1 MAVSTMQAVNI
12 IGFMDEIDDVITVL
26 GESGV
31 FHPDDVSV
39 FYNNTQGFSHLQ
51 TKNIY
56 AEHLTNLK
64 ASLGL
69 TKRQFPLVDVSNF
82 NPTYQDI
89 QLFCNKICDELN
101 ELVEDR
107 DFAAEQLLE
116 AKQNLDET
124 KHFVGLDI
132 EIEKLLELKYV
143 NARFGRLPKDSYVKL
158 ENYKDDPY
166 IDFSVC
172 TEDKAYYWGVYLA
185 PADKTEEI
193 DRVFSSLFF
202 ERCDIIGVNSTPTL
216 HMKKLTA
223 LIPHLEDVY
232 KDTEKRID
240 DYLSINKERILK
252 YLSKLEELSL
262 YSTIRTK
269 ALQYNKSFIIVG
281 WVPTEFAKQLKKRL
295 CKHRSVTVEFSDAKN
310 EIKKSPPVKLKNCF
324 LARPFEFYTSMYGVP
339 KYNEIDPSLFVAITY
354 IIIFGIMFAD
364 VGQGICLS
372 VVGILMYKIKK
383 MAIGKI
389 LAPCGISSAFFGL
402 VFGSVFGFEH
412 LLDPMYKALFGL
424 EEKPIEVMSSE
435 MATKIILVAIGIG
448 VFLLITA
455 MFLNVYTS
463 IRQKDY
469 GRALF
474 STSGVAGIIFY
485 SAIVFGIA
493 DQLLFGLPVFNAPY
507 IIFLIVIPFILI
519 FFAEPLGGL
528 VNKEPDWKPES
539 WKDYIVE
546 NIFESIEVLLSY
558 VTNTMSFL
566 RVGAFVLVHAGMM
579 MVVFV
584 LAETAGPIAYWPIVV
599 VGNVIVM
606 VLEALLVAIQVL
618 RLEYYELFSRFYS
631 GEGRPYE
638 PVKLK
643 LTQNS

>member
-69 TKRQFPLVDVSNF
+69 TKRQFPLVDVSSF
-82 NPTYQDI
+82 SPAYRDI
-89 QLFCNKICDELN
+89 ELFCNKICDELN

-124 KHFVGLDI
+124 KHFLGLGI
-132 EIEKLLELKYV
+132 EIEKLLELKYI
-143 NARFGRLPKDSYVKL
+143 NARFGRLPKESYVKL

-202 ERCDIIGVNSTPTL
+202 ERCDIIGVNSTPTQ
-216 HMKKLTA
+216 HMNKLTA
-223 LIPHLEDVY
+223 LIPHLEELY

-240 DYLSINKERILK
+240 DYLAINKERILR
-252 YLSKLEELSL
+252 YLSKLEELSM

-295 CKHRSVTVEFSDAKN
+295 CKHRSVTVELSDAKN
-310 EIKKSPPVKLKNCF
+310 EIEKSPPVKLKNCF

-364 VGQGICLS
+364 VGQGICLTI
-372 VVGILMYKIKK
+372 VGILMYKIKK

-424 EEKPIEVMSSE
+424 EEKPIEVMSSD
-435 MATKIILVAIGIG
+435 MSIYILLTAVGIG
-448 VFLLITA
+448 VFLLIVA
-455 MFLNVYTS
+455 MLLNVYTS
-463 IRQKDY
+463 IRQKNY

-485 SAIVFGIA
+485 SALVFGIA
-493 DQLLFGLPVFNAPY
+493 GQLLLGIPVFSLPY
-507 IIFLIVIPFILI
+507 VIGLIVIPFILI

-528 VNKEPDWKPES
+528 VNREPDWKPES
-539 WKDYIVE
+539 WKDYIIE
-546 NIFESIEVLLSY
+546 NLFESIEVLLSY

-584 LAETAGPIAYWPIVV
+584 LAETAGALAYWPIVV
-599 VGNVIVM
+599 IGNVIVM

-638 PVKLK
+638 PVRLK

>member
-1 MAVSTMQAVNI
+1 MQAVNI

-364 VGQGICLS
+364 VGQGICLT

-485 SAIVFGIA
+485 SAIVFGITG
-493 DQLLFGLPVFNAPY
+493 QLLFGLPVFNAPY

>member
-31 FHPDDVSV
+31 FHPDEVSV

-240 DYLSINKERILK
+240 DYLSMNRERILK
-252 YLSKLEELSL
+252 YLSKLEELSM
-262 YSTIRTK
+262 YSTIRKK

-281 WVPTEFAKQLKKRL
+281 WVPTEFAKPLKKRL

-364 VGQGICLS
+364 VGQGICLTI
-372 VVGILMYKIKK
+372 VGILMYKIKK

-448 VFLLITA
+448 VFLLIIA
-455 MFLNVYTS
+455 MCLNVYTS

-493 DQLLFGLPVFNAPY
+493 GQLLFGLPVFSAPY
-507 IIFLIVIPFILI
+507 IICLIVIPFILI

-528 VNKEPDWKPES
+528 VNREPDWKPES

-643 LTQNS
+643 LTQNG

>member
-69 TKRQFPLVDVSNF
+69 TKRKFPLVDVSNF

-216 HMKKLTA
+216 HMKKLKA
-223 LIPHLEDVY
+223 LIPHLENVY

-295 CKHRSVTVEFSDAKN
+295 CKHRSVTVEFSDAKD

-364 VGQGICLS
+364 VGQGICLTI
-372 VVGILMYKIKK
+372 VGILMYKIKK

-474 STSGVAGIIFY
+474 STSGVSGIIFY

-493 DQLLFGLPVFNAPY
+493 GQLLFGLPVFNAPY

>member
-116 AKQNLDET
+116 TKQNLDET

-364 VGQGICLS
+364 VGQGICLT

-455 MFLNVYTS
+455 MVLNVYTS

-493 DQLLFGLPVFNAPY
+493 GQLLFGLSVFNAPY

>member
-1 MAVSTMQAVNI
+1 MQAVNI

-69 TKRQFPLVDVSNF
+69 TKRKFPLVDVSNF

-295 CKHRSVTVEFSDAKN
+295 CKHRSVTVEFSDAKD

-364 VGQGICLS
+364 VGQGICLT

-435 MATKIILVAIGIG
+435 MATKIILIAIGIG

-493 DQLLFGLPVFNAPY
+493 GQLLFGLSVFSAPY

>member
-1 MAVSTMQAVNI
+1 LAVSTMQAVNI

-295 CKHRSVTVEFSDAKN
+295 CKHRSVTVEFSDAKD

-364 VGQGICLS
+364 VGQGICLT

-493 DQLLFGLPVFNAPY
+493 GQLLFGLPVFKAPY

>member
-1 MAVSTMQAVNI
+1 
-12 IGFMDEIDDVITVL
+12 
-26 GESGV
+26 
-31 FHPDDVSV
+31 
-39 FYNNTQGFSHLQ
+39 
-51 TKNIY
+51 
-56 AEHLTNLK
+56 
-64 ASLGL
+64 
-69 TKRQFPLVDVSNF
+69 
-82 NPTYQDI
+82 
-89 QLFCNKICDELN
+89 
-101 ELVEDR
+101 
-107 DFAAEQLLE
+107 
-116 AKQNLDET
+116 
-124 KHFVGLDI
+124 
-132 EIEKLLELKYV
+132 
-143 NARFGRLPKDSYVKL
+143 
-158 ENYKDDPY
+158 
-166 IDFSVC
+166 
-172 TEDKAYYWGVYLA
+172 
-185 PADKTEEI
+185 
-193 DRVFSSLFF
+193 
-202 ERCDIIGVNSTPTL
+202 
-216 HMKKLTA
+216 
-223 LIPHLEDVY
+223 
-232 KDTEKRID
+232 
-240 DYLSINKERILK
+240 
-252 YLSKLEELSL
+252 
-262 YSTIRTK
+262 
-269 ALQYNKSFIIVG
+269 
-281 WVPTEFAKQLKKRL
+281 
-295 CKHRSVTVEFSDAKN
+295 
-310 EIKKSPPVKLKNCF
+310 
-324 LARPFEFYTSMYGVP
+324 MYGVP

-364 VGQGICLS
+364 VGQGICLT

-435 MATKIILVAIGIG
+435 MATKIILIAIGIG

-493 DQLLFGLPVFNAPY
+493 GQLLFGLPVFSAPY

>member
-223 LIPHLEDVY
+223 LIPHLENVY

-295 CKHRSVTVEFSDAKN
+295 CKHRSVTVEFSDAKD

-364 VGQGICLS
+364 VGQGICLTI
-372 VVGILMYKIKK
+372 VGILMYKIKK

-493 DQLLFGLPVFNAPY
+493 GQLLFALPVFNAPY

>member
-364 VGQGICLS
+364 VGQGICLT

-493 DQLLFGLPVFNAPY
+493 GQLLFGLPVFKAPY

>member
-12 IGFMDEIDDVITVL
+12 IGLMDDIDDVITVL

-69 TKRQFPLVDVSNF
+69 TKREFNLVDVSNF
-82 NPTYQDI
+82 NPSYHDI
-89 QLFCNKICDELN
+89 ELFCNRVCDEIN

-124 KHFVGLDI
+124 KHFVGLGI
-132 EIEKLLELKYV
+132 EIEKLLELKYIK
-143 NARFGRLPKDSYVKL
+143 ARFGRLPKDSYEKL
-158 ENYKDDPY
+158 QNYKDDPY

-185 PADKTEEI
+185 PIDKIEEI
-193 DRVFSSLFF
+193 DRVFSRLFF
-202 ERCDIIGVNSTPTL
+202 EKCDIIGVNSTPKI
-216 HMKKLTA
+216 HMEKLTA

-240 DYLSINKERILK
+240 DYLNLNKERILR
-252 YLSKLEELSL
+252 YLSKLEELSM

-269 ALQYNKSFIIVG
+269 ALQYSNSFIIVG

-295 CKHRSVTVEFSDAKN
+295 CKHRSVTVELSDAKN
-310 EIKKSPPVKLKNCF
+310 EIKKSPPIKLKNCF
-324 LARPFEFYTSMYGVP
+324 FARPFEYYTTMYGVP
-339 KYNEIDPSLFVAITY
+339 KYNEIDPSMFIAITY
-354 IIIFGIMFAD
+354 IILFGIMFAD
-364 VGQGICLS
+364 VGQGICLTI
-372 VVGILMYKIKK
+372 VGIMMFKIKK

-402 VFGSVFGFEH
+402 VFGSVFGFED

-424 EEKPIEVMSSE
+424 DEKPINVMSS
-435 MATKIILVAIGIG
+435 TGSTGILIAAISIG
-448 VFLLITA
+448 VFLLIIA
-455 MFLNVYTS
+455 MFLNVYSS

-469 GRALF
+469 GKALF
-474 STSGVAGIIFY
+474 DKNGVAGIIFY
-485 SAIVFGIA
+485 GSIIFGA
-493 DQLLFGLPVFNAPY
+493 VGQLVLGIKILTLPY
-507 IIFLIVIPFILI
+507 IICLIVIPFILI
-519 FFAEPLGGL
+519 FFAEPLSGL
-528 VNKEPDWKPES
+528 INREPDWKPES
-539 WKDYIVE
+539 WGGYIAE

-584 LAETAGPIAYWPIVV
+584 LAETAGAIFYWPIVII
-599 VGNVIVM
+599 GNVIVM
-606 VLEALLVAIQVL
+606 ALEALLVAIQVL

-631 GEGRPYE
+631 GDGRPYE
-638 PVKLK
+638 PVRLD
-643 LTQNS
+643 LTPHN

>member
-69 TKRQFPLVDVSNF
+69 TKRKFPLVDVSNF

-223 LIPHLEDVY
+223 LIPHLENVY

-295 CKHRSVTVEFSDAKN
+295 CKHRSVTVEFSDAKD

-364 VGQGICLS
+364 VGQGICLT

-435 MATKIILVAIGIG
+435 MATKIILLAIGIG

-493 DQLLFGLPVFNAPY
+493 GQLLFGLTVFNAPY

>member
-31 FHPDDVSV
+31 FHPDEVSV

-116 AKQNLDET
+116 TKQNLDET

-240 DYLSINKERILK
+240 DYLSMNRERILK
-252 YLSKLEELSL
+252 YLSKLEELSM

-281 WVPTEFAKQLKKRL
+281 WVPTEFAKPLKKRL

-364 VGQGICLS
+364 VGQGICLTI
-372 VVGILMYKIKK
+372 VGILMYKIKK

-448 VFLLITA
+448 VFLLIIA
-455 MFLNVYTS
+455 MCLNVYTS

-493 DQLLFGLPVFNAPY
+493 GQLLFRLPVFSAPY

-643 LTQNS
+643 LTQNG

>member
-364 VGQGICLS
+364 VGQGICLTI
-372 VVGILMYKIKK
+372 VGILMYKIKK

-435 MATKIILVAIGIG
+435 MATKIILIAIGIG

-493 DQLLFGLPVFNAPY
+493 GQLLLGLPVFSAPY

>member
-116 AKQNLDET
+116 TKQNLDET

-364 VGQGICLS
+364 VGQGICLT

-493 DQLLFGLPVFNAPY
+493 GQLLFGLPVFKAPY

>member
-69 TKRQFPLVDVSNF
+69 TKRKFPLVDVSNF

-116 AKQNLDET
+116 TKQNLDET

-364 VGQGICLS
+364 VGQGICLT

-435 MATKIILVAIGIG
+435 MATKIILIAIGIG

-493 DQLLFGLPVFNAPY
+493 GQLLFGLPVFSTPY

>member
-1 MAVSTMQAVNI
+1 MQAVNI

-116 AKQNLDET
+116 TKQNLDET

-364 VGQGICLS
+364 VGQGICLT

-435 MATKIILVAIGIG
+435 MATKIILIAIGIG

-493 DQLLFGLPVFNAPY
+493 GQLLFGLPVFSTPY

>member
-1 MAVSTMQAVNI
+1 MQAVNI

-116 AKQNLDET
+116 TKQNLDET

-364 VGQGICLS
+364 VGQGICLT

-493 DQLLFGLPVFNAPY
+493 GQLLFRLPVFNAPY

>member
-295 CKHRSVTVEFSDAKN
+295 CKHRSVTVEFSDAKD

-364 VGQGICLS
+364 VGQGICLTI
-372 VVGILMYKIKK
+372 VGILMYKIKK

-493 DQLLFGLPVFNAPY
+493 GQLLFGLTVFNAPY

>member
-364 VGQGICLS
+364 VGQGICLT

-455 MFLNVYTS
+455 MVLNVYTS

-485 SAIVFGIA
+485 SAIVFGITG
-493 DQLLFGLPVFNAPY
+493 QLLFGLPVFNAPY

>member
-1 MAVSTMQAVNI
+1 MQAVNI

-364 VGQGICLS
+364 VGQGICLTI
-372 VVGILMYKIKK
+372 VGILMYKIKK

-435 MATKIILVAIGIG
+435 MATKIILIAIGIG

-493 DQLLFGLPVFNAPY
+493 GQLLLGLPVFSAPY

>member
-1 MAVSTMQAVNI
+1 MQAVNI

-295 CKHRSVTVEFSDAKN
+295 CKHRSVTVEFSDAKD

-364 VGQGICLS
+364 VGQGICLT

-493 DQLLFGLPVFNAPY
+493 GQLLFGLPVFKAPY